1 MVDEH
6 QLGMLVKQ
14 FFFKYKCRSEFLQFF
29 NRHPSYAFCQF
40 VKYCLFV
47 VFESFC
53 TSLAF
58 VRDKKKNVKMLF
70 NPPEYFRTVEH
81 LSKSQPVRTCHTLS
95 TGPTKFVPRTPCLP
109 EIERLTNYLMI
120 MIQKRER
127 DEKLI

>member
-1 MVDEH
+1 MRFAN
-6 QLGMLVKQ
+6 L
-14 FFFKYKCRSEFLQFF
+14 S
-29 NRHPSYAFCQF
+29 NI
-40 VKYCLFV
+40 CLFV

-58 VRDKKKNVKMLF
+58 VRDKNKNVKMLF

-95 TGPTKFVPRTPCLP
+95 TGPTKFVPCTPCLP

-120 MIQKRER
+120 MIQKR
-127 DEKLI
+127 DEKLIEI